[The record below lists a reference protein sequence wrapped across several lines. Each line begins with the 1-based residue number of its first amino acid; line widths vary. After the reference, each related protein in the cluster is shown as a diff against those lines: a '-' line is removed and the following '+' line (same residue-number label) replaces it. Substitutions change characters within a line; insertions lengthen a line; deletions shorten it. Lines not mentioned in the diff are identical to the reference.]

1 LENSAQRFSSDRVG
15 REESLR
21 NYMIQVYNYMA
32 SALVLTGSIAIFTA
46 SFKEIIA
53 SIYLI
58 VDNQVIG
65 LSTLGWV
72 VVMAPIGIA
81 LVFSFKLN
89 KMTAATAQFL
99 FWTYSILLGFSLSL
113 VFLTYTDENIASIF
127 FITAIIFSGMS
138 IYGYTTKADLT
149 SLGSFLI
156 MALIGILISSLVNIF
171 FHNSLF
177 NFILSIV
184 GVFVFIGLTAFDT
197 QRLKNMYHLYSYN
210 NSEIED
216 KIIIIGALTLY
227 LDFINIFVHLL
238 QLFGKRKG
246 R

>member
-1 LENSAQRFSSDRVG
+1 
-15 REESLR
+15 
-21 NYMIQVYNYMA
+21 
-32 SALVLTGSIAIFTA
+32 
-46 SFKEIIA
+46 
-53 SIYLI
+53 
-58 VDNQVIG
+58 
-65 LSTLGWV
+65 
-72 VVMAPIGIA
+72 
-81 LVFSFKLN
+81 
-89 KMTAATAQFL
+89 MTAATAQFL

-197 QRLKNMYHLYSYN
+197 QRLKNIY
-210 NSEIED
+210 IV
-216 KIIIIGALTLY
+216 ITIA
-227 LDFINIFVHLL
+227 
-238 QLFGKRKG
+238 R
-246 R
+246 

>member
-1 LENSAQRFSSDRVG
+1 LENSAQRFSSDRAR

-81 LVFSFKLN
+81 LVFSFK
-89 KMTAATAQFL
+89 
-99 FWTYSILLGFSLSL
+99 
-113 VFLTYTDENIASIF
+113 
-127 FITAIIFSGMS
+127 
-138 IYGYTTKADLT
+138 
-149 SLGSFLI
+149 
-156 MALIGILISSLVNIF
+156 
-171 FHNSLF
+171 
-177 NFILSIV
+177 
-184 GVFVFIGLTAFDT
+184 
-197 QRLKNMYHLYSYN
+197 
-210 NSEIED
+210 
-216 KIIIIGALTLY
+216 
-227 LDFINIFVHLL
+227 
-238 QLFGKRKG
+238 
-246 R
+246 